1 MQKNGFLTL
10 CFSFIPGAGQMYQG
24 YMKRG
29 VTQVL
34 LFVIPLMIGGVFL
47 PVLMVLSA
55 VVYMYSFFDSL
66 NLRAQLRQGI
76 VPEDAFLFSWD
87 GGEDLARLVD
97 RRHHLIGWTLV
108 VLGVAG
114 PNIGQEGSAEDITA
128 FLEENGYT
136 YPVVMDET
144 GTLFYQYGIS
154 AYPTTFMIDTE
165 GNVFGYVQGAVSR
178 EVMDDIVE
186 QTRTG
191 QRR

>member
-29 VTQVL
+29 LTQVL
-34 LFVIPLMIGGVFL
+34 LFVIPLMIGGAFL

-66 NLRAQLRQGI
+66 NLHAQLRQGV
-76 VPEDAFLFSWD
+76 VPEDTFLFSWD

-97 RRHHLIGWTLV
+97 RRHHLIGWGLV

-114 PNIGQEGSAEDITA
+114 LYQSFVSPWLWALVNYFPYDSLVHQMLDRAVRAVPALAVGLVFIGLGIWLIKGGKKKQPAEPDYTEFKGEG
-128 FLEENGYT
+128 
-136 YPVVMDET
+136 
-144 GTLFYQYGIS
+144 
-154 AYPTTFMIDTE
+154 
-165 GNVFGYVQGAVSR
+165 
-178 EVMDDIVE
+178 EV
-186 QTRTG
+186 
-191 QRR
+191 

>member
-29 VTQVL
+29 LTQVL

-66 NLRAQLRQGI
+66 NLRAQLRQGAA
-76 VPEDAFLFSWD
+76 PADAFLFSWD

-108 VLGVAG
+108 ALGVAG
-114 PNIGQEGSAEDITA
+114 LYQSFVRSWLCDLVNWAIGYDSPVAQLLRGILYDVPGLAVGFVFIALGLWLIKGGKKKRPAEPDYTEFKGEG
-128 FLEENGYT
+128 
-136 YPVVMDET
+136 
-144 GTLFYQYGIS
+144 
-154 AYPTTFMIDTE
+154 
-165 GNVFGYVQGAVSR
+165 
-178 EVMDDIVE
+178 EV
-186 QTRTG
+186 
-191 QRR
+191 

>member
-1 MQKNGFLTL
+1 MNKNGFLTL

-29 VTQVL
+29 LTQVL

-66 NLRAQLRQGI
+66 NLHTQLRQG
-76 VPEDAFLFSWD
+76 VAPADTFLFSWD

-97 RRHHLIGWTLV
+97 RRHHLIGWGLV

-114 PNIGQEGSAEDITA
+114 LYQSFVSPWLWALVNYFPYDSLVYQMLERIVRAIPGLAVGFVFIGLGIWLIKGGKKKQPAEPDYTEFKGEGEA
-128 FLEENGYT
+128 
-136 YPVVMDET
+136 
-144 GTLFYQYGIS
+144 
-154 AYPTTFMIDTE
+154 
-165 GNVFGYVQGAVSR
+165 
-178 EVMDDIVE
+178 
-186 QTRTG
+186 
-191 QRR
+191 

>member
-1 MQKNGFLTL
+1 MNKNGFLTL

-29 VTQVL
+29 LTQVL

-66 NLRAQLRQGI
+66 NLHAQLRQGTA
-76 VPEDAFLFSWD
+76 PEDTFLFSWD

-114 PNIGQEGSAEDITA
+114 LYEGFVSPWLYRLVGLIGRDTALGQLLNQVVRGIPGLAVGLVFIALGLWLIKGGRKKQPAEADYTEFKGEG
-128 FLEENGYT
+128 
-136 YPVVMDET
+136 
-144 GTLFYQYGIS
+144 
-154 AYPTTFMIDTE
+154 
-165 GNVFGYVQGAVSR
+165 
-178 EVMDDIVE
+178 EV
-186 QTRTG
+186 
-191 QRR
+191 

>member
-29 VTQVL
+29 LTQVL

-66 NLRAQLRQGI
+66 NLHAQLRQGV
-76 VPEDAFLFSWD
+76 VPEDTFLFSWD

-97 RRHHLIGWTLV
+97 RRHHLIGWCLV
-108 VLGVAG
+108 ALGVAG
-114 PNIGQEGSAEDITA
+114 LYQSFMRPWLDRLVDLIGWDTALGQLVNSIVRGIPGLAVGFVFIGLGLWLIKGGKKKQPAEPDYTEFKGEG
-128 FLEENGYT
+128 
-136 YPVVMDET
+136 
-144 GTLFYQYGIS
+144 
-154 AYPTTFMIDTE
+154 
-165 GNVFGYVQGAVSR
+165 
-178 EVMDDIVE
+178 EV
-186 QTRTG
+186 
-191 QRR
+191 

>member
-66 NLRAQLRQGI
+66 NLRAQLRQGAA
-76 VPEDAFLFSWD
+76 PADAFLFSWD
-87 GGEDLARLVD
+87 GGEDLARLVE
-97 RRHHLIGWTLV
+97 RRHHLIGWALV

-114 PNIGQEGSAEDITA
+114 LYQGFVSPWLYRLVGLIGWDTALGQLLNQVVRGIPGLAVGLVFIGLGLWLIKGGKKKQPAEPDYTEFKGEG
-128 FLEENGYT
+128 
-136 YPVVMDET
+136 
-144 GTLFYQYGIS
+144 
-154 AYPTTFMIDTE
+154 
-165 GNVFGYVQGAVSR
+165 
-178 EVMDDIVE
+178 EV
-186 QTRTG
+186 
-191 QRR
+191 

>member
-66 NLRAQLRQGI
+66 NLHAQLRQGAA
-76 VPEDAFLFSWD
+76 PADAFLFSWD
-87 GGEDLARLVD
+87 GGEDLARLVE
-97 RRHHLIGWTLV
+97 RRHHLIGWALV

-114 PNIGQEGSAEDITA
+114 LYQGFVSPWLYSLVDLIGWDTALGQLLNQVVRGIPGLAVGLVFIGLGLWLIKGGKKKQPAEPDYTEFKGEG
-128 FLEENGYT
+128 
-136 YPVVMDET
+136 
-144 GTLFYQYGIS
+144 
-154 AYPTTFMIDTE
+154 
-165 GNVFGYVQGAVSR
+165 
-178 EVMDDIVE
+178 EV
-186 QTRTG
+186 
-191 QRR
+191 

>member
-76 VPEDAFLFSWD
+76 VPEDTFLFSWD
-87 GGEDLARLVD
+87 GGEDLARLVES
-97 RRHHLIGWTLV
+97 RHHLIGWALV
-108 VLGVAG
+108 LLGVAG
-114 PNIGQEGSAEDITA
+114 LYQSFVSPWLYSLRDLIGWDTALGQLLTQVIRSIPGLAVGLVFIGLGIWLIKGGKKKQPAEPDYTEFKGEG
-128 FLEENGYT
+128 
-136 YPVVMDET
+136 
-144 GTLFYQYGIS
+144 
-154 AYPTTFMIDTE
+154 
-165 GNVFGYVQGAVSR
+165 
-178 EVMDDIVE
+178 EV
-186 QTRTG
+186 
-191 QRR
+191 

>member
-87 GGEDLARLVD
+87 GGEDLARLVES
-97 RRHHLIGWTLV
+97 RHHLIGWTLV

-114 PNIGQEGSAEDITA
+114 LYEGFVSPWLYRLVDLIGWDTALGQLVNQIVRGIPGLAVGLVFIGLGLWLIKGGRKKQPAEPDYTEFKGEGK
-128 FLEENGYT
+128 
-136 YPVVMDET
+136 V
-144 GTLFYQYGIS
+144 
-154 AYPTTFMIDTE
+154 
-165 GNVFGYVQGAVSR
+165 
-178 EVMDDIVE
+178 
-186 QTRTG
+186 
-191 QRR
+191 

>member
-66 NLRAQLRQGI
+66 NLRAQLRQGAA
-76 VPEDAFLFSWD
+76 PADAFLFSWD

-97 RRHHLIGWTLV
+97 RRHHLIGWALV
-108 VLGVAG
+108 VLGVSG
-114 PNIGQEGSAEDITA
+114 LYQGFVSPWLYRLVDLIGWDTALGQLLNQVVRGIPGLVVGLVFIGLGLWLIKGGRKKQPAEPDYTEFKGEG
-128 FLEENGYT
+128 
-136 YPVVMDET
+136 
-144 GTLFYQYGIS
+144 
-154 AYPTTFMIDTE
+154 
-165 GNVFGYVQGAVSR
+165 
-178 EVMDDIVE
+178 EV
-186 QTRTG
+186 
-191 QRR
+191 